1 MDLIVHGGAVPTFL
15 LERLMAATG
24 ASAVVPRPPQMVRLN
39 DARRTPEFAAL
50 IPLIEAE
57 KLHWA
62 FVDRNCKLS
71 DFGLIAPG
79 RPSMP
84 GPISRSTSAVSM
96 RCSTCWRRIAHRKLE
111 RVGLLVL
118 QEAALDFAA

>member
-1 MDLIVHGGAVPTFL
+1 MDLVVHGGAVPTFL
-15 LERLMAATG
+15 LERLLAATG
-24 ASAVVPRPPQMVRLN
+24 ASAVVPRPPRTVRLN
-39 DARRTPEFAAL
+39 EARRTPEFAAL
-50 IPLIEAE
+50 LPLIEAE
-57 KLHWA
+57 KLDWA
-62 FVDRNCKLS
+62 FVDRNCKPS

-96 RCSTCWRRIAHRKLE
+96 RYSTCWRQIARRELA
-111 RVGLLVL
+111 RAGLLVL